1 MRFIKEVR
9 IRIKQRL
16 KISSPMKI
24 MLLIAGIF
32 FKQFFC
38 NAQSGLGFE
47 QVIHFTNNTDLINH
61 TAQIFSKRKLY
72 QRNHG
77 VILGLQRG
85 SSTSIEL
92 GGEAHWRKMALTK
105 PRITGASVNMEY
117 NFGNHVIGY
126 KAGMWTKRGRVN
138 LTYGGNLVY
147 FNDFKGLNRYGIGPA
162 VGFRF
167 AGFHLING
175 YNFFAGDKEMDKVNT
190 LYMTLRYYFPLENK
204 FTWDR
209 KTMKKK
215 EKKKKERSKRKEQ
228 REKEKDSGE
237 KKGIRKL
244 FDF

>member
-1 MRFIKEVR
+1 
-9 IRIKQRL
+9 
-16 KISSPMKI
+16 MKI
-24 MLLIAGIF
+24 TLFITVF
-32 FKQFFC
+32 FFSHFSID
-38 NAQSGLGFE
+38 AQSAFTSFSE
-47 QVIHFTNNTDLINH
+47 QKFYSTTNTDLTNY
-61 TAQIFSKRKLY
+61 TFQTFSKRKLF

-85 SSTSIEL
+85 RSTFVEL
-92 GGEAHWRKMALTK
+92 GGEAHWHKIAFSK
-105 PRITGASVNMEY
+105 PRITGASLNMEY
-117 NFGNHVIGY
+117 NFSNHIIGY

-147 FNDFKGLNRYGIGPA
+147 FNNFKGLNRYGGGPA
-162 VGFRF
+162 IGFRL

-175 YNFFAGDKEMDKVNT
+175 YNFLAGDKELDKVNT

-228 REKEKDSGE
+228 RQKEKDSGE
-237 KKGIRKL
+237 KKGIRRI

>member
-1 MRFIKEVR
+1 M
-9 IRIKQRL
+9 
-16 KISSPMKI
+16 SMKI
-24 MLLIAGIF
+24 ILFVAVFIF
-32 FKQFFC
+32 FSC
-38 NAQSGLGFE
+38 SSDAQSVLPSFTL
-47 QVIHFTNNTDLINH
+47 QPFHFTNNTRLTNYIVES
-61 TAQIFSKRKLY
+61 FSKKKLF

-92 GGEAHWRKMALTK
+92 GGEAHWRKIALKK
-105 PRITGASVNMEY
+105 PIVTGASLNMEY
-117 NFGNHVIGY
+117 NFGNHVVGY

-138 LTYGGNLVY
+138 LTYGGNIVY
-147 FNDFKGLNRYGIGPA
+147 FNDFKGLHRYGAGPA
-162 VGFRF
+162 IGFRL

-175 YNFFAGDKEMDKVNT
+175 YNFLAGDKELDKVNT

-228 REKEKDSGE
+228 RQKEKDSGE

-244 FDF
+244 FNF

>member
-1 MRFIKEVR
+1 V
-9 IRIKQRL
+9 
-16 KISSPMKI
+16 
-24 MLLIAGIF
+24 F
-32 FKQFFC
+32 FFSYFSID
-38 NAQSGLGFE
+38 AQSAFTSFSE
-47 QVIHFTNNTDLINH
+47 QKFYSTNNTDLNNH
-61 TAQIFSKRKLY
+61 TVQTFSKRKLF

-85 SSTSIEL
+85 RSTFVEL
-92 GGEAHWRKMALTK
+92 GGEAHWRKIAFSK
-105 PRITGASVNMEY
+105 PRITGASLNMEY
-117 NFGNHVIGY
+117 NFGNHIIGY

-147 FNDFKGLNRYGIGPA
+147 FNNFKGLHRYGAGPA
-162 VGFRF
+162 IGFRL

-175 YNFFAGDKEMDKVNT
+175 YNFLAGDKELDKVNT

-228 REKEKDSGE
+228 RQKEKDIGE
-237 KKGIRKL
+237 KKGIRRI

>member
-1 MRFIKEVR
+1 M
-9 IRIKQRL
+9 RIKL
-16 KISSPMKI
+16 F
-24 MLLIAGIF
+24 AAAF
-32 FKQFFC
+32 FFFHFSLHS
-38 NAQSGLGFE
+38 QSVLGSFAV
-47 QVIHFTNNTDLINH
+47 QKIHFAGDFNFDS
-61 TAQIFSKRKLY
+61 QIVQSFSKKKLF

-77 VILGLQRG
+77 MILGLQQG

-105 PRITGASVNMEY
+105 PRINGASVNMEY

-126 KAGMWTKRGRVN
+126 KAGMWTKHGRVN
-138 LTYGGNLVY
+138 LTYGANLVY
-147 FNDFKGLNRYGIGPA
+147 FNNFKGLNRYGLGPA
-162 VGFRF
+162 VGFRL

-175 YNFFAGDKEMDKVNT
+175 YNFLAGDKELDKVNT

-228 REKEKDSGE
+228 RQKEKDIGE
-237 KKGIRKL
+237 KKGIRRI

>member
-1 MRFIKEVR
+1 
-9 IRIKQRL
+9 
-16 KISSPMKI
+16 MKI
-24 MLLIAGIF
+24 ILFLNSFLF
-32 FKQFFC
+32 FHFSLHG
-38 NAQSGLGFE
+38 QSELTFLTVRKFSSADISGSD
-47 QVIHFTNNTDLINH
+47 NYS
-61 TAQIFSKRKLY
+61 FSKRKLF

-77 VILGLQRG
+77 AILGLQRG
-85 SSTSIEL
+85 RSTSIEL
-92 GGEAHWRKMALTK
+92 GVEAHWRKIALKK
-105 PRITGASVNMEY
+105 PRITGASLNMEY

-147 FNDFKGLNRYGIGPA
+147 FNDFKGLHRYGAGPA
-162 VGFRF
+162 IGFRL

-175 YNFFAGDKEMDKVNT
+175 YNFLAGDKELDKVNT

-215 EKKKKERSKRKEQ
+215 ERRKKEKSKRKEQ
-228 REKEKDSGE
+228 REKEKMNGE

-244 FDF
+244 FDFK